1 VFAREKNMSLDDIEY
16 TNDEKFLEN
25 LKTRTSKMYKQF
37 NSIKFNK
44 YFMTSMLDLVQTIND
59 QYSNDI
65 NHYKNVDNKLGTG
78 ISVSLSKAKN
88 ELLDNVNSSWNDF
101 IDKVSAA
108 DGNDNSEYYL
118 PSSSHNIVNT
128 LA

>member
-1 VFAREKNMSLDDIEY
+1 MSLDDIEY